1 VAAKSKLEK
10 IKDFRSV
17 AGIYAD
23 CKSIIDRL
31 ERQLW
36 TKIKSPVLSSEDFIE
51 NARLLCKLGI
61 NVQELETKLVTQWET
76 QLNMQLSKL
85 ENTPNSSSDIL
96 DFVDSGV
103 CPFLADLS
111 LIASLYI
118 ELFPV
123 YFKIYYNILY
133 LDRQRQHEHVSKW
146 NNAAC

>member
-1 VAAKSKLEK
+1 MT
-10 IKDFRSV
+10 
-17 AGIYAD
+17 GIYSD

-36 TKIKSPVLSSEDFIE
+36 NKIKSPVLSSEDFIE

-61 NVQELETKLVTQWET
+61 NVQELETKLVTQWES
-76 QLNMQLSKL
+76 QLNTQLSKL
-85 ENTPNSSSDIL
+85 ETMSSSSSDIL

-111 LIASLYI
+111 LIASLYT

-123 YFKIYYNILY
+123 N
-133 LDRQRQHEHVSKW
+133 
-146 NNAAC
+146 